1 MTKVT
6 PEQFSRI
13 VKNKMRS
20 VVEQGRQIVQD
31 NADYG
36 AELVRDTVETSGT
49 MKSGKRGRIDT
60 GEMLQAVDSYF
71 VATPDGGE
79 GHYGWVAGSGP
90 FYTKYQ
96 ELGTQY
102 IEPMQAIPEAR
113 EQVDIDFK
121 NDIDRM
127 MKRTWG

>member
-13 VKNKMRS
+13 VQNKMRS
-20 VVEQGRQIVQD
+20 VIEQGRQIVRE
-31 NADYG
+31 NGEYG
-36 AELVRDTVETSGT
+36 AELVRDVVETSGT

-60 GEMLQAVDSYF
+60 GDMLGSVDDDYRDI
-71 VATPDGGE
+71 PDGGE
-79 GHYGWVAGSGP
+79 SRYGFLNAP
-90 FYTKYQ
+90 EYTKYQ
-96 ELGTQY
+96 EVGTQY

-113 EQVDIDFK
+113 EQVDIDFE

-127 MKRTWG
+127 MKRIWG